1 MAAVATLPGLGVST
15 FPLFV
20 PTATGAH
27 DVVWDG
33 TGTVTFSAPWTST
46 GASSASVQATTGQL
60 VTMSILQSQ
69 TEQIRNVRV
78 SYSASALQPSRMA
91 DIGGAAFTLI
101 KDWDFGTSGNIGNTT
116 QLDAEFN
123 YAGQWNTF
131 NNGGQYGTDVMATSA
146 LTAISGQPVDPGGRY
161 REFTTSSI
169 LCHVKSKVND
179 STNVGPASARNGGN
193 GGFFSKLLYPH
204 AGSGLGKTIVW
215 ETRFRIVNPTFGQ
228 WFALWTAGLV
238 WDGGPEMD
246 VIEAFSLFDANEAW
260 HSNIVGTGTENID
273 YWSGNWWDGQ
283 IAAGIVAPN
292 NQLDQWRVLTWV
304 YHSNNAFEV
313 YFDTHVAQSGTLE
326 WDPPSGGSAGVNQ
339 NLQFFFDMG
348 ALHTGVSGY
357 DTYVIPAADLP
368 ITYEIDYSRVWERM
382 GV

>member
-33 TGTVTFSAPWTST
+33 TGTVTFSAPWTLTSPQ
-46 GASSASVQATTGQL
+46 SASVQATLGQL

-78 SYSASALQPSRMA
+78 NYEAILPFNMA
-91 DIGGAAFTLI
+91 QIGGAPFTLV
-101 KDWDFGTSGNIGNTT
+101 KNWDFGTTGNIGSIAA
-116 QLDAEFN
+116 LDAEFN
-123 YAGQWNTF
+123 YAGQWATY
-131 NNGGQYGTDVMATSA
+131 NNGGQYGTNVVATSA
-146 LTAISGQPVDPGGRY
+146 GTAISGQPVDPTGSRY
-161 REFTTSSI
+161 REFTTNSI
-169 LCHVKSKVND
+169 LTHVRSLVND
-179 STNVGPASARNGGN
+179 STDVGPAASHNGGN
-193 GGFFSKLLYPH
+193 GGFFAKHLYPH

-215 ETRFRIVNPTFGQ
+215 ETRVRIVNPTFGQ

-238 WDGGPEMD
+238 WDDGPEMD
-246 VIEAFSLFDANEAW
+246 VIEAFSLFDPTEAW

-283 IAAGIVAPN
+283 IEAGIVSPE
-292 NQLDQWRVLTWV
+292 NQLDQWRVITWV
-304 YHSNNAFEV
+304 YHADNTFQV
-313 YFDTHVAQSGTLE
+313 YFDTYVAQSGTLE

-348 ALHTGVSGY
+348 ALHTGVAGY
-357 DTYVIPAADLP
+357 DTHVIPAADLP
-368 ITYEIDYSRVWERM
+368 ITYEIDYSRVWERT